1 MRDNGPGYPDE
12 LLEVINQENP
22 VEKDG
27 LGVGVINLQKRI
39 RLFYGDRASW
49 YFENR
54 GGAVSE
60 LILTEEREVP

>member
-1 MRDNGPGYPDE
+1 M
-12 LLEVINQENP
+12 
-22 VEKDG
+22 EKDG